1 MRGLLLGC
9 SLPDNG
15 YNRLSIVPGAAGSR
29 MGFGGA
35 GHLPENECLLAM
47 SMAAGLAGLA
57 GAPVSWGNLGIGA
70 VRASFSRC
78 VFWPWL
84 GLRSAWG
91 LAKARAWGQ

>member
-15 YNRLSIVPGAAGSR
+15 YNRLSIVPDAFGSR
-29 MGFGGA
+29 MGPGGV

-57 GAPVSWGNLGIGA
+57 GAPGSWGKLGDRRRPRILLPLCGLA
-70 VRASFSRC
+70 LA
-78 VFWPWL
+78 

-91 LAKARAWGQ
+91 LARAGAWGQ